1 MFDSP
6 RPQAQPLKLPHCVID
21 SDYYKRVRYIYF
33 KNIQHYWLCGQMD
46 ARI

>member
-1 MFDSP
+1 MFDAT

-21 SDYYKRVRYIYF
+21 SDYYQRVRYIYF

-46 ARI
+46 AHI